1 MGLYHVDTDISVHLS
16 LTKDEGGVDSYTIRY
31 GDMITNM
38 TVMGEKD
45 SISGQVV
52 KIGVMPRLKMR
63 NSYTMYDNI
72 PIMSKEVNLC
82 RAVRAFDEA
91 MEVQE
96 IVIHDPETCA
106 HHHVKLSDIESIEA
120 VSPACVIV
128 TPDQKISTI
137 VDSLNDG
144 QILYLSAGEY
154 EEDLTLTKGIVIV
167 GAGNGVVTIK
177 GNITVNMTDST
188 DFAIIGDVKITN
200 AAAANIGMVT
210 VSSGN
215 LQLINDVLIVTDAK
229 GIAECSAVNRAVTTT
244 DDYTKILID
253 QCTIQVE
260 GGETGDFNYG
270 VEVGT
275 ATGKDMGGLM
285 LAIKDSYIS
294 AAYVG
299 VYCTT
304 RGKADISVVRSRF
317 KGFGAF
323 YMNHNGETEVAGTYD
338 ASFDGSEVKFIESMM
353 EGVQGNVAS
362 IGEDGCDCNTFSV
375 IAISNTKNLKAS
387 TLNCIVSAEN
397 DPIVATGGN
406 AKFAPMYA
414 LMIDDKSEGCLIE
427 LSNSTLKLIDPVVET
442 ATING
447 NPKLCGIKTEN
458 VKVVGLGSGGGIY
471 PYHAK

>member
-1 MGLYHVDTDISVHLS
+1 MALYHVDSDISVHLS
-16 LTKDEGGVDSYTIRY
+16 LTKDEGGIDSYTIRY
-31 GDMITNM
+31 GDMIENM
-38 TVMGEKD
+38 SVMGEKNP
-45 SISGQVV
+45 ISGQVV
-52 KIGVMPRLKMR
+52 KIGVMPRLNKR

-72 PIMSKEVNLC
+72 PVMSKEINLC
-82 RAVRAFDEA
+82 RFVRSFDEA

-96 IVIHDPETCA
+96 IVIHDPETCI
-106 HHHVKLSDIESIEA
+106 HHHVKLSDIESIEN
-120 VSPACVIV
+120 VSPSCIIV

-137 VDSLNDG
+137 VSSLKEG

-154 EEDLTLTKGIVIV
+154 KEDLTLTKGIVIV
-167 GAGNGVVTIK
+167 GAGNGVVTIN
-177 GNITVNMTDST
+177 GNITINMAEPT

-200 AAAANIGMVT
+200 AAAANTGMVT

-215 LQLINDVLIVTDAK
+215 LQLINDVLVVTDAK
-229 GIAECSAVNRAVTTT
+229 GISECSAVNRAVTTT
-244 DDYTKILID
+244 DDCTKILID

-275 ATGKDMGGLM
+275 ATGKDMGSITM
-285 LAIKDSYIS
+285 AIKDCYIS

-304 RGKADISVVRSRF
+304 RGKADISVVRSTF

-338 ASFDGSEVKFIESMM
+338 ASFDGSNVKFIESKM
-353 EGVQGNVAS
+353 EGVQGNIAS
-362 IGEDGCDCNTFSV
+362 VGEDGCDCNTFAV
-375 IAISNTKNLKAS
+375 IAISNTKNLKAFAS
-387 TLNCIVSAEN
+387 DCIIKAQN
-397 DPIVATGGN
+397 DPLVAVGGN
-406 AKFAPMYA
+406 ATFAPMYA
-414 LMIDDKSEGCLIE
+414 LMIDDKSEGCLVE
-427 LSNSTLKLIDPVVET
+427 FSNSVMKLMDPVVET

-447 NPKLCGIKTEN
+447 NPKLCGIKTDN
-458 VKVVGLGSGGGIY
+458 VKVIGIGSKGGIY